1 MWKFEAPQKRFEIGR
16 VRIGGFPGE
25 RPTVLIGSIFYRKQ
39 KIVTDEGKGEFDKTA
54 AERIINAQDEFS
66 GRTGN
71 PCMVDVVASTPEAIK
86 RYLDFTAKVSDA
98 PLLIGGTTAEVRLAG
113 LDYVREVG
121 LIHRVVYNS
130 LTPSLSKEELE
141 KIRETGVRSSV
152 FLAANLKNFTS
163 QGRIKAVVEFL
174 PTISAAGVEKI
185 LVDTFVLDVPTLGQA
200 CKAIYKVKNKF
211 GLPAGCGAHN
221 AVATWRGLRVKMGE
235 HAVKPALASVSA
247 TVSAVGADFIL
258 YGPIEDAKLVFPVVA
273 MVDAAFSQL
282 ILERG
287 EKVAKEHPRYKIS

>member
-39 KIVTDEGKGEFDKTA
+39 KIITDEGKGEFDKTA
-54 AERIINAQDEFS
+54 AECIINAQDEFS

-130 LTPSLSKEELE
+130 LTPSLLKEELE

-163 QGRIKAVVEFL
+163 QGRIKAVEEFL

-200 CKAIYKVKNKF
+200 CKAIYEVKNKF

-247 TVSAVGADFIL
+247 TVAAVGADFIL

-273 MVDAAFSQL
+273 MVDTAFSQL